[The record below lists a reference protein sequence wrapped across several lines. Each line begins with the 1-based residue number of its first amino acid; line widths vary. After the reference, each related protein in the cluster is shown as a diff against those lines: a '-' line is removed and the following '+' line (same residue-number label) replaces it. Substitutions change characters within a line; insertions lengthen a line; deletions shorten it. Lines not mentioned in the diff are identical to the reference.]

1 MRGTG
6 TSSGNCCGG
15 FAGGDRPHRG
25 RSDDTTQPRDHPDS
39 ARGRASDHCGVR
51 AGLLVGGRRRPVGH
65 VPIPASGAL
74 ALGTIGLE
82 DRVER
87 LAAGTLKLYDYL
99 LADPLWVDITIIGR
113 TALPCPILTYRLRDQ
128 SWFLNP
134 NVLIGKLDQFGRM
147 VRAGPRHG
155 YFSKPRLDNGGL
167 AAVWLLTGSP
177 HMNPSH
183 LSGDSGGRGG
193 SRTHMTHKVAEF

>member
-6 TSSGNCCGG
+6 TSSDNCCGG

-39 ARGRASDHCGVR
+39 ARNRASDYRCVS
-51 AGLLVGGRRRPVGH
+51 AGPLVGGRRRPVGH
-65 VPIPASGAL
+65 VPILASGALAPVGIAL

-113 TALPCPILTYRLRDQ
+113 TIHET
-128 SWFLNP
+128 
-134 NVLIGKLDQFGRM
+134 
-147 VRAGPRHG
+147 
-155 YFSKPRLDNGGL
+155 
-167 AAVWLLTGSP
+167 
-177 HMNPSH
+177 
-183 LSGDSGGRGG
+183 
-193 SRTHMTHKVAEF
+193 SR